1 MYRLFTWK
9 RTAGNEIRQAEKTA
23 ACAGQ
28 KQFQWATEL
37 ETSQAHGAGEQQ
49 LLDTI
54 PSFCATFGTT

>member
-9 RTAGNEIRQAEKTA
+9 RTAGNEIRQAGKTA

-28 KQFQWATEL
+28 KQLQWAIDL
-37 ETSQAHGAGEQQ
+37 ETSQAHGAEEQQ

-54 PSFCATFGTT
+54 P